1 LTDGVYQHEL
11 TVRYGEC
18 DMQQVVFNAN
28 YMVYCDDAVDSWFSA
43 RLGARN
49 RDFDCMLKNFN
60 VTWFSPFRYRDH
72 AVLECGLVRWGNTSL
87 EIKIEGSVRDDFG
100 DASSSGTASSST
112 SSSRGTSSSDANRKV
127 FEAALTY
134 VSVVPGEVK
143 TTPVPDWVK
152 TAIGLAN

>member
-1 LTDGVYQHEL
+1 
-11 TVRYGEC
+11 
-18 DMQQVVFNAN
+18 MQQVVFNAN

-60 VTWFSPFRYRDH
+60 ITWSSPFRYRDH
-72 AVLECGLVRWGNTSL
+72 ALLKCRLVRWGNTSL
-87 EIKIEGSVRDDFG
+87 EIKIEGQV
-100 DASSSGTASSST
+100 AS
-112 SSSRGTSSSDANRKV
+112 DNNRKV

-152 TAIGLAN
+152 AAIGLAT